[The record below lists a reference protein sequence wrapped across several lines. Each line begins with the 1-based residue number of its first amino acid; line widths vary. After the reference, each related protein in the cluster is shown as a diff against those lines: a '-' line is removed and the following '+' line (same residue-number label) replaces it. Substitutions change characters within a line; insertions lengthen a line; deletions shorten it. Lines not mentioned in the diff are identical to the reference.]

1 MKTDKLLVIV
11 LLISGLFLS
20 LSTGNAQ
27 SNDNIKDEIAK
38 FEEAIHDTLPVQIIV
53 NKNAQVEFEEDEDA
67 INTGK
72 KKEEVDINGPFFIN
86 LAIDLITVFI
96 IVFLIYYPNNR
107 RQEYIFTFILFNIV
121 IFLLTYVLN
130 EVKIS
135 MGAAFGLFA
144 VFSML
149 RYRTAGISM
158 KDMTYLFIFIA
169 IGLLSAIHLEYYEN
183 IAINAIIIVLTF
195 ALDSRLFFKPFN
207 TQKIEYDNTE
217 LIKPENREKLIE
229 DLKQRTGLKIYDVS
243 IGRINFLKDC
253 ANIKVYY
260 HD

>member
-1 MKTDKLLVIV
+1 
-11 LLISGLFLS
+11 
-20 LSTGNAQ
+20 
-27 SNDNIKDEIAK
+27 
-38 FEEAIHDTLPVQIIV
+38 
-53 NKNAQVEFEEDEDA
+53 
-67 INTGK
+67 
-72 KKEEVDINGPFFIN
+72 
-86 LAIDLITVFI
+86 
-96 IVFLIYYPNNR
+96 
-107 RQEYIFTFILFNIV
+107 
-121 IFLLTYVLN
+121 
-130 EVKIS
+130 

-217 LIKPENREKLIE
+217 LIKPENREKLLE

-243 IGRINFLKDC
+243 IGRIDFLKDC

>member
-1 MKTDKLLVIV
+1 MRTFKLLIV
-11 LLISGLFLS
+11 VFFLLGLS
-20 LSTGNAQ
+20 LSFGCVKAQ
-27 SNDNIKDEIAK
+27 SNDNIKDEITK
-38 FEEAIHDTLPVQIIV
+38 LEEAIHDTLPVQIIV
-53 NKNAQVEFEEDEDA
+53 NKNAKVEIEEDNDSLK
-67 INTGK
+67 TSK
-72 KKEEVDINGPFFIN
+72 KKEEVDINGLFFIN

-107 RQEYIFTFILFNIV
+107 RQEYIFTFVLFNIV

-183 IAINAIIIVLTF
+183 IAINSIIIILTF
-195 ALDSRLFFKPFN
+195 ALDSRLFFKRFN
-207 TQKIEYDNTE
+207 TQKIDYDNTD
-217 LIKPENREKLIE
+217 LLKPENREKLIA
-229 DLKQRTGLKIYDVS
+229 DLRQRTGLKIYDVS
-243 IGRINFLKDC
+243 IGRIDFLKNC
-253 ANIKVYY
+253 ASIKVYY